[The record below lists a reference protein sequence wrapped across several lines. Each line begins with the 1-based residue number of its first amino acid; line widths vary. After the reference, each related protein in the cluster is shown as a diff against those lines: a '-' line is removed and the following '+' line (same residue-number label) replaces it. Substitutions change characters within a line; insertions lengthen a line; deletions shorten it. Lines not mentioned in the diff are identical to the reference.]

1 MAARPMVSV
10 FKIEESAKASAQVPL
25 PAVFLAPIR
34 PDIVQ
39 YVHTNMNKNKR
50 QAYAVSEKAGHQHS
64 AESWGTGRAV
74 SRIPR
79 VSGGGTNRSGQA
91 AFGNM
96 CRKGRM
102 FAPTKIWRKWHRKI
116 NVNQRRYAV
125 VSALAASALPA
136 LVMARGHRI
145 GDVPQL
151 PLVLSDEFEGL
162 IKTKSAVEA
171 LTAVGAYADV
181 EKAKSSTKIRT
192 GQGKMR
198 NRRHVQRRGPLVV
211 YANDNGLT
219 RALRNLPGVDLAH
232 VSRLNLLQLAPGG
245 HLGRFVIFTASA
257 FGQLDAIYGTQT
269 VVSQQKSGYMLPR
282 PMLANA
288 DLTRLINSDEVQ
300 SVVRVKAERVRVSR
314 QKKNPLK
321 NLGALIKLNPY
332 ALAHRRQELKYQL
345 AVAAK
350 KAAKAPKTAC
360 EKKHA
365 EKHAPI
371 KKSKYA
377 TLIQEEVY
385 DF

>member
-1 MAARPMVSV
+1 MVSV
-10 FKIEESAKASAQVPL
+10 FKVDGDKATAGAQVAL

-39 YVHTNMNKNKR
+39 FVHTNMNKNKR
-50 QAYAVSEKAGHQHS
+50 QAYSVAEKAGHQHS

-79 VSGGGTNRSGQA
+79 VSGGGTNRSGQG
-91 AFGNM
+91 AFANM

-136 LVMARGHRI
+136 LVMARGHRVS
-145 GDVPQL
+145 GVPQL
-151 PLVLSDEFEGL
+151 PLVVSDIEGL
-162 IKTKSAVEA
+162 TKTKAAVSA

-181 EKAKSSTKIRT
+181 EKSKASTAIRT

-245 HLGRFVIFTASA
+245 HLGRFVIFTSSA
-257 FGQLDAIYGTQT
+257 FAQLDAIYGTQT
-269 VVSQQKSGYMLPR
+269 VVSQHKANYLLPR
-282 PMLANA
+282 AVLANA
-288 DLTRLINSDEVQ
+288 DLTRLINSDEIQ
-300 SVVRVKAERVRVSR
+300 SVVRPKKEAARVSR

-321 NLGALIKLNPY
+321 NLGAMIKLNPY
-332 ALAHRRQELKYQL
+332 ALAHRRQELKYQA

-350 KAAKAPKTAC
+350 KAAKTPKSAAA
-360 EKKHA
+360 KKAAKAHVA
-365 EKHAPI
+365 I

-377 TLIQEEVY
+377 QLVSEEAY

>member
-1 MAARPMVSV
+1 MVSV
-10 FKIEESAKASAQVPL
+10 YNAEGAAGAQVAL
-25 PAVFLAPIR
+25 PSVFLAPIR

-50 QAYAVSEKAGHQHS
+50 QAYAVQEKAGHQHS

-125 VSALAASALPA
+125 VSAIAASALPA
-136 LVMARGHRI
+136 LVMARGHKI
-145 GDVPQL
+145 AEVPQV
-151 PLVLSDEFEGL
+151 PLVLSSSVESMT
-162 IKTKSAVEA
+162 KTKAAVAA
-171 LTAVGAYADV
+171 LSAVGAYADV
-181 EKAKSSTKIRT
+181 EKSKASTKIRT

-211 YANDNGLT
+211 YANDEGLT

-245 HLGRFVIFTASA
+245 HLGRFVIFTEAA
-257 FGQLDAIYGTQT
+257 FAQLDSIYGTNTT
-269 VVSQQKSGYMLPR
+269 VSEHKANYMLPR
-282 PMLANA
+282 PLMANG
-288 DLTRLINSDEVQ
+288 DLSRLINSDEIQ
-300 SVVRVKAERVRVSR
+300 SIVRPKAEKSRHSR

-321 NLGALIKLNPY
+321 NLGAMIKLNPY
-332 ALAHRRQELKYQL
+332 ALAHRRQELKYQEN
-345 AVAAK
+345 VAAK
-350 KAAKAPKTAC
+350 QATAAKRAKLSKAHRAL
-360 EKKHA
+360 KK
-365 EKHAPI
+365 ENY
-371 KKSKYA
+371 SRMVS
-377 TLIQEEVY
+377 EEHYNLVKA
-385 DF
+385 

>member
-1 MAARPMVSV
+1 MVSV
-10 FKIEESAKASAQVPL
+10 FKIEGDKATAGAQVAL

-50 QAYAVSEKAGHQHS
+50 QAYSVAEKAGHQHS

-136 LVMARGHRI
+136 LVMARGHRVA
-145 GDVPQL
+145 GVPQM
-151 PLVLSDEFEGL
+151 PLVVSDEFEGL
-162 IKTKSAVEA
+162 IKTKTAVES
-171 LTAVGAYADV
+171 LTAIGAYADV
-181 EKAKSSTKIRT
+181 EKAKASTKIRT

-219 RALRNLPGVDLAH
+219 RALRNLPGVDVAH

-257 FGQLDAIYGTQT
+257 FAQLDAVYGTAT
-269 VVSQQKSGYMLPR
+269 EVSQHKSGYMLPR
-282 PMLANA
+282 ALLANA

-300 SVVRVKAERVRVSR
+300 SVVRPKAERVRVAL

-360 EKKHA
+360 VKEHA
-365 EKHAPI
+365 KAHKAI

-377 TLIQEEVY
+377 TLVSEEAY